1 VLAARIITS
10 LHGRGSGITMSD
22 TVELDRASDPKAVRG
37 YAFYDWGK
45 SAFETSVTVAILP
58 AWYAYLFLE
67 ANGLTTTIGNID
79 MTGDA
84 VWAYAVAA
92 ATLMVAVLAPAFGVI
107 ADRKPIKMRWL
118 KYLTYIGAGS
128 TFLIGFDFL
137 YGGSE
142 WIWLMVF
149 FLLANIGLNGAG
161 VFYNAMLPHMGTDDE
176 MDDISNRAFA
186 YGYLGGGILL
196 LLHFILVL
204 GIGGDFVIRLCLAS
218 AGIWWYG
225 FALLTFKYVPEPPLE
240 HKSPE
245 ETFSDNWLKMLFSK
259 GGAYSEVIKTL
270 KEVSKFRTLFIYMLA
285 YFFFIDGINTVTAMG
300 GVFGSTVLGVTT
312 TELMITIL
320 AIQFVAW
327 PSALGFTY
335 LANNWGT
342 KKALNA
348 SLVGWV
354 VLCFAACAFAP
365 LSLDAHDQH
374 DVLFEW
380 DSDGDGIADS
390 YDDDIDGDWA
400 TNAEEVEAGTDP
412 LDYMDSPSGLPQ
424 TWLQE
429 RLSTAGSYVSYMNWN
444 FDHSIA
450 QKTDFSEDEFDE
462 QSWAGQFSEILPVEI
477 GENSG
482 IYDWKWGAAEDS
494 PYMVSVKDQA
504 LIGEFLSSMEDSR
517 FSASVSGGPLD
528 SSSAVGMDHP
538 TSLGDGP
545 IDVIPETVRDIVWE
559 PLGLSVGL
567 QFLILGCGMGTL
579 LGGSQGLSRSMFGQ
593 MVPET
598 RSAEFFGFFGF
609 FGKVAA
615 FIGPLLYATLT
626 VMFDS
631 RVGVFSISLLILIGA
646 FMMRIVDLEDGRA
659 AARAEDA
666 KNRGISIDS

>member
-1 VLAARIITS
+1 MIITS
-10 LHGRGSGITMSD
+10 LHAAVLGNTMSD
-22 TVELDRASDPKAVRG
+22 AVELDRASDPKAVRG

-45 SAFETSVTVAILP
+45 SAFETSTTVAILP

-67 ANGLTTTIGNID
+67 ANGLTTTIAGID

-92 ATLMVAVLAPAFGVI
+92 ATLLVAILAPAFGVI
-107 ADRKPIKMRWL
+107 ADKKPVKMKWIR
-118 KYLTYIGAGS
+118 YLTYIGAGS

-137 YGGSE
+137 YAGSE
-142 WIWLMVF
+142 WVWLMVF

-196 LLHFILVL
+196 LIHFILVL
-204 GIGGDFVIRLCLAS
+204 GVGGDFVIRLCLAS
-218 AGIWWYG
+218 AGVWWYG
-225 FALLTFKYVPEPPLE
+225 FALLTFKYVPEPPME
-240 HKSPE
+240 GE
-245 ETFSDNWLKMLFSK
+245 EESIDLRS
-259 GGAYSEVIKTL
+259 AYQRVIQTL

-285 YFFFIDGINTVTAMG
+285 YFFFIDGINTVTALG

-312 TELMITIL
+312 TELMVTIL

-327 PSALGFTY
+327 PSALGFTK

-342 KKALNA
+342 KKALSA
-348 SLVGWV
+348 SLAGWV

-365 LSLDAHDQH
+365 LALESHDQH

-390 YDDDIDGDWA
+390 YDDDVDGDWFDN
-400 TNAEEVEAGTDP
+400 TYEIEMGTDP
-412 LDYMDSPSGLPQ
+412 FDYMDSPSSLPQ
-424 TWLQE
+424 TWLQQ
-429 RLSTAGSYVSYMNWN
+429 RLATAGSYVAYMNWN

-450 QKTDFSEDEFDE
+450 QKTDFSDDEFNE
-462 QSWAGQFSEILPVEI
+462 QEWAAMYSGILPVEI
-477 GENSG
+477 GEKSG
-482 IYDWKWGAAEDS
+482 IYDWKWGSSEDD
-494 PYMVSVKDQA
+494 PHMVKVNDQA
-504 LIGEFLSSMEDSR
+504 QLQDFLASIGDTR

-528 SSSAVGMDHP
+528 ESNSVGIDHP
-538 TSLGDGP
+538 TNLGDGP

-559 PLGLSVGL
+559 PLGLTVGL
-567 QFLILGCGMGTL
+567 QFLLLGCGMGTL
-579 LGGSQGLSRSMFGQ
+579 LGGSQGLARSMFGQ

-626 VMFDS
+626 VMFGS
-631 RVGVFSISLLILIGA
+631 RVGVFCISLLILIGA
-646 FMMRIVDLEDGRA
+646 YMMRMVDVEDGRD

-666 KNRGISIDS
+666 RNRGITIGS

>member
-1 VLAARIITS
+1 
-10 LHGRGSGITMSD
+10 MSE
-22 TVELDRASDPKAVRG
+22 TVELDRASDPQAVRG

-45 SAFETSVTVAILP
+45 SAFETSTTVAILP

-92 ATLMVAVLAPAFGVI
+92 ATLMVAILAPAFGVI
-107 ADRKPIKMRWL
+107 ADRKPIKMTWL

-128 TFLIGFDFL
+128 AFLIGFDFL
-137 YGGSE
+137 YSGSE

-196 LLHFILVL
+196 LIHFILVL
-204 GIGGDFVIRLCLAS
+204 GVGGDFVIRLCLAS
-218 AGIWWYG
+218 AGVWWYG

-245 ETFSDNWLKMLFSK
+245 NTFSDKWTKMLFGK
-259 GGAYSEVIKTL
+259 GGAYSEVVKTL

-327 PSALGFTY
+327 PSALGFTK

-365 LSLDAHDQH
+365 LSLDSHDQY

-390 YDDDIDGDWA
+390 FDDDIDGDWY
-400 TNAEEVEAGTDP
+400 TNQEEIDAGTDP
-412 LDYMDSPSGLPQ
+412 NDYMSSPSEKSQ
-424 TWLQE
+424 RWLQE
-429 RLSTAGSYVSYMNWN
+429 RLSTAGGYVSYMNYN
-444 FDHSIA
+444 FDYSIA
-450 QKTDFSEDEFDE
+450 QKTDFSDEEFNE
-462 QSWAGQFSEILPVEI
+462 QEWADAYSSILPVEI
-477 GENSG
+477 GESSG
-482 IYDWKWGAAEDS
+482 IYDWKWGSSAED
-494 PYMVSVKDQA
+494 PHMVEASDQT
-504 LIGEFLSSMEDSR
+504 LIQEFLNSVEETR
-517 FSASVSGGPLD
+517 FSASISGGPLD
-528 SSSAVGMDHP
+528 SSNSVGIDHP
-538 TSLGDGP
+538 TNLGDGP
-545 IDVIPETVRDIVWE
+545 LDSIPSTVRDIVWE
-559 PLGLSVGL
+559 PLGLTVGL

-615 FIGPLLYATLT
+615 FIGPLIYATLT

-631 RVGVFSISLLILIGA
+631 RVGVFSISMLILIGA
-646 FMMRIVDLEDGRA
+646 LMMRMVDVEDGRA

-666 KNRGISIDS
+666 RNRGISLD

>member
-1 VLAARIITS
+1 
-10 LHGRGSGITMSD
+10 MSD

-225 FALLTFKYVPEPPLE
+225 FALLTFKYVPEPPLD

-245 ETFSDNWLKMLFSK
+245 ETFSDSWLKMLFSR

-504 LIGEFLSSMEDSR
+504 LIREFLSSMEDSR